1 MRDIS
6 VSIPKVDNPEKLSGK
21 ALYVSDYGIL
31 DLYYAKTLRSTSPKA
46 KIQVIKP
53 ELPEDYFIIDHH
65 HLPQKNIV
73 KMIFDDWKIFADHEV
88 SYIGE
93 PILIVIGKDKKI
105 IDQIIDQIKVI
116 YEEVKPSFDN
126 SQKVIHKAYQKG
138 KPNQAFQQAD
148 RIIKETFH
156 TGYQEQ
162 AYIEPQGFL
171 AYPDEHE
178 TITLIGSMQC
188 PYYVKN
194 AVIEAL
200 GYDEDKIRVI
210 QPAVGG
216 AFGGKEE
223 FPSMMACQLAVAV
236 HHLNIPIKMI
246 YEREEDMISST
257 KRHPSSITIEAA
269 IKNNKITAFKTH
281 IEINGGAY
289 IGLSGVVLSRAVIAA
304 TSAYTIPNLD
314 ITGDV
319 YLTNTVPTG
328 AFRGFGAPQMI
339 FAVEMMIEH
348 ISKKLNLESLP
359 FRMKHLAKQNDLTS
373 TSGVFRDPIIMPK
386 MIEKAL
392 SISDYVNKCIAY
404 NKPNSFKGIGMSLFL
419 HGCGF
424 TGSGE
429 AKHIHAKVKLVKHEN
444 DDVFIYIA
452 AVDMGQG
459 IFTTLKK
466 IVSNILE
473 IDDHKVYYL
482 PPDTN
487 DVPDSGPT
495 VASRTTMIVGG
506 LLARAALKMKN
517 TWKSKEPVEIIESYV
532 QPDYMK
538 WDEDELKGDAY
549 PAYSWGVNVVEV
561 EVNPLTYQVDLKHI
575 WSVYDI
581 GKVIDERIA
590 LGQADGGIAQGVAY
604 GYLEKMDIKEG
615 RVLHKNFTDYI
626 IPTALDVCPTETHF
640 FDNPYAF
647 GPYGAKGLGELT
659 LVGGAPAVA
668 LAIEMAIQ
676 KPICQIPATPELIME
691 LIHYED

>member
-1 MRDIS
+1 MKDIS
-6 VSIPKVDNPEKLSGK
+6 TSIPKVDNPEKLSGR
-21 ALYVSDYGIL
+21 ALYVSDYEIPN
-31 DLYYAKTLRSTSPKA
+31 LYYAKTLRSTSPKA

-53 ELPEDYFIIDHH
+53 ELPDDYFIIDYHH
-65 HLPQKNIV
+65 IPKQNIV
-73 KMIFDDWKIFADHEV
+73 KMIFEDWKIFADDEV

-93 PILIVIGKDKKI
+93 PILIVIGKDKKVI
-105 IDQIIDQIKVI
+105 QNILSQIQVI
-116 YEEVKPSFDN
+116 YKEEKPVFDT
-126 SQKVIHKAYQKG
+126 SHKVIHKTYQKG
-138 KPNQAFQQAD
+138 NPNLAFEQAD
-148 RIIKETFH
+148 TILKETFT

-171 AYPDEHE
+171 AIPNEQE
-178 TITLIGSMQC
+178 ITLIGSMQC

-194 AVIEAL
+194 AVVEAL
-200 GYDEDKIRVI
+200 GYEESQIRVI

-236 HHLNIPIKMI
+236 HHLHIPIQMI

-257 KRHPSSITIEAA
+257 KRHPSSVTIEAA
-269 IKNNKITAFKTH
+269 IKNHQVIAFKTH
-281 IEINGGAY
+281 IDINGGAY

-314 ITGDV
+314 VSGDV

-339 FAVEMMIEH
+339 FAVEMMMEH
-348 ISKKLNLESLP
+348 ITKKLKVDSLS
-359 FRMKHLAKQNDLTS
+359 FRLSHLAKQHDLTS
-373 TSGVFRDPIIMPK
+373 TSGLFRDPIIMPK
-386 MIEKAL
+386 MIEKAIE
-392 SISDYVNKCIAY
+392 ISDYTHKRAIY
-404 NKPNSFKGIGMSLFL
+404 NQPNSNKGIGMSFFL

-429 AKHIHAKVKLVKHEN
+429 AKHIHAKVKLTKDEK
-444 DDVFIYIA
+444 DDVYIYIA

-466 IVSNILE
+466 IVTNILE
-473 IDDHKVYYL
+473 VDDHKVYYL
-482 PPDTN
+482 PPDTK

-506 LLARAALKMKN
+506 LLARAALNMKQ
-517 TWKSKEPVEIIESYV
+517 TWKPKEAMEIIESYV
-532 QPDYMK
+532 QPEYME
-538 WDEDELKGDAY
+538 WDEDLLKGDAY

-561 EVNPLTYQVDLKHI
+561 ELNPLTYQVDLKHI

-581 GKVIDERIA
+581 GKVIDERIV

-604 GYLEKMDIKEG
+604 GYLEKMEVKEG
-615 RVLHKNFTDYI
+615 KVIHKNFTDYI

-647 GPYGAKGLGELT
+647 GPYGAKGVGELT

-676 KPICQIPATPELIME
+676 KSICNIPATPEMIME
-691 LIHYED
+691 LMHHED